1 LLKKIRADL
10 HIHSCL
16 SPCGDWDMSPKKIIQ
31 KSLEKHLDLIAICD
45 HNTVE
50 NVAAT
55 LREGK
60 KRGLA
65 VLPGMEI
72 CSKEEV
78 HLVALFKKIEDGLKM
93 QQYVYAHLPGENQPE
108 VFGNQVIADEFDQV
122 LGENPRLLIGATQLS
137 LVDIVKKVHQL
148 SGICISSHVDRPSYS
163 LIGQLGFIPPDLHL
177 DAVEVSYR
185 VALEKALTQVPGIEN
200 YPCIT
205 SSDAHF
211 LHDIG
216 KVWTEFV
223 LAAPTVEEIRMALSG
238 IDGRRILNA

>member
-122 LGENPRLLIGATQLS
+122 APRNS
-137 LVDIVKKVHQL
+137 
-148 SGICISSHVDRPSYS
+148 
-163 LIGQLGFIPPDLHL
+163 
-177 DAVEVSYR
+177 
-185 VALEKALTQVPGIEN
+185 
-200 YPCIT
+200 
-205 SSDAHF
+205 
-211 LHDIG
+211 
-216 KVWTEFV
+216 
-223 LAAPTVEEIRMALSG
+223 ALS
-238 IDGRRILNA
+238 IS